1 VPLVSL
7 ALLLL
12 AHAPTAK
19 APVSPKGSGAATVC
33 PADARVEVNLAT
45 WKLSLEQA
53 DSPKRRDELLGELK
67 LALDLPE
74 PATPDAPEARVTL
87 LGIED
92 AGVQLEAGARLDHVV
107 QIRFRP
113 QIGEGAE
120 DAPPVHL
127 VQILRPLEGRAFC
140 ALGARLGDAN
150 DAATKRTTFELAFV
164 PLVSAKAVAIEVQRA
179 TATARL
185 SETRREYWLARGFEL
200 HKIFD
205 EATGHMRSTEGG
217 ATTTTVGTLTLA
229 GDFPKRIELA
239 ETTKHGGCE
248 VRAGDTPCD
257 DGRADATATTIFV
270 YDGTRYARR
279 K

>member
-1 VPLVSL
+1 MSLVPL
-7 ALLLL
+7 ALLLF
-12 AHAPTAK
+12 AHASVAK
-19 APVSPKGSGAATVC
+19 APVSPKAAPC
-33 PADARVEVNLAT
+33 PADARVEVNLAA

-53 DSPKRRDELLGELK
+53 DSAKRRDELLGELK

-92 AGVQLEAGARLDHVV
+92 QGVALEAGARLAHVV
-107 QIRFRP
+107 QIRYRAD
-113 QIGEGAE
+113 GAD
-120 DAPPVHL
+120 DAPRIHL

-140 ALGARLGDAN
+140 ALGASL
-150 DAATKRTTFELAFV
+150 AAAEAKPTTFDLAFV
-164 PLVSAKAVAIEVQRA
+164 PLVNAKAVAIEVERV

-185 SETRREYWLARGFEL
+185 SETRREYWVARGFML

-205 EATGHMRSTEGG
+205 EATGRMRSTEGG

-248 VRAGDTPCD
+248 VRAGDAPCD
-257 DGRADATATTIFV
+257 DGHADATATTTFV
-270 YDGTRYARR
+270 FDGTKYARR

>member
-1 VPLVSL
+1 MALVSL

-12 AHAPTAK
+12 AHAPVAR
-19 APVSPKGSGAATVC
+19 AAVSPKAAVAAAAC
-33 PADARVEVNLAT
+33 PADARVEVNLAA

-53 DSPKRRDELLGELK
+53 DSAKRRDELLGELK
-67 LALDLPE
+67 VALELPE

-92 AGVQLEAGARLDHVV
+92 EGVALEVGARLDHVV
-107 QIRFRP
+107 QIRF
-113 QIGEGAE
+113 GVESE
-120 DAPPVHL
+120 DAPVHL

-140 ALGARLGDAN
+140 ALGASFADAS
-150 DAATKRTTFELAFV
+150 DATSKHATYDLSFV
-164 PLVSAKAVAIEVQRA
+164 PLLSAKAVAVEVRRM

-185 SETRREYWLARGFEL
+185 SETRREYWVVRGFTL

-239 ETTKHGGCE
+239 ETTRHGGCE
-248 VRAGDTPCD
+248 VRAGDAPCD
-257 DGRADATATTIFV
+257 DGHADATATTTFV
-270 YDGTRYARR
+270 YDGTKYARR

>member
-12 AHAPTAK
+12 AHAPAAH
-19 APVSPKGSGAATVC
+19 APAATAC
-33 PADARVEVNLAT
+33 PADARVEVNLAA

-53 DSPKRRDELLGELK
+53 DSTKRRDELLGE

-92 AGVQLEAGARLDHVV
+92 QAVALEAGARLDHVV
-107 QIRFRP
+107 QIRYRP
-113 QIGEGAE
+113 EGAD
-120 DAPPVHL
+120 DATPIHL
-127 VQILRPLEGRAFC
+127 VQILRPVEGRAFC
-140 ALGARLGDAN
+140 AMGASLADAEV
-150 DAATKRTTFELAFV
+150 KHTTFDLAFV
-164 PLVSAKAVAIEVQRA
+164 PLVNAKAVAIEIQRV

-185 SETRREYWLARGFEL
+185 SETRREYWVARAFKL
-200 HKIFD
+200 LKIFD
-205 EATGHMRSTEGG
+205 EATGHMRSTESG

-248 VRAGDTPCD
+248 VRAGDAPCD
-257 DGRADATATTIFV
+257 DGRADAKTTTIFV
-270 YDGTRYARR
+270 YDGARYARR

>member
-12 AHAPTAK
+12 AHAPLAK
-19 APVSPKGSGAATVC
+19 APVAPVTC
-33 PADARVEVNLAT
+33 PVDARVEVNLAA
-45 WKLSLEQA
+45 WRRSLEQA
-53 DSPKRRDELLGELK
+53 DSAKRRDELLGELK

-87 LGIED
+87 LGIEEQ
-92 AGVQLEAGARLDHVV
+92 GVALEAGARLDHVV

-113 QIGEGAE
+113 EGTD
-120 DAPPVHL
+120 DAPPIHL

-140 ALGARLGDAN
+140 ALGAGLADESA
-150 DAATKRTTFELAFV
+150 KRTTFDLAFV

-185 SETRREYWLARGFEL
+185 SETRREYWVARGFKL

-248 VRAGDTPCD
+248 VRAGDAPCD
-257 DGRADATATTIFV
+257 DGRADPTATTTFV
-270 YDGTRYARR
+270 YDGTRYTRR

>member
-12 AHAPTAK
+12 AHAPGVLK
-19 APVSPKGSGAATVC
+19 AASAATC
-33 PADARVEVNLAT
+33 PADARVEVNLAA

-53 DSPKRRDELLGELK
+53 DSAKRRDELLAELK

-87 LGIED
+87 LGVEEK
-92 AGVQLEAGARLDHVV
+92 GVALEAGARLDHVV
-107 QIRFRP
+107 QVRYRAD
-113 QIGEGAE
+113 GG
-120 DAPPVHL
+120 DDTPPIHL

-140 ALGARLGDAN
+140 ALGAGLT
-150 DAATKRTTFELAFV
+150 DAAPAHTTFELAFV
-164 PLVSAKAVAIEVQRA
+164 PLLSAKAVALEVQRA

-185 SETRREYWLARGFEL
+185 SETRREYWVARGFTL

-205 EATGHMRSTEGG
+205 EATGHMRSNESG

-248 VRAGDTPCD
+248 VRAGDAPCD
-257 DGRADATATTIFV
+257 DGHADATTTTTFV
-270 YDGTRYARR
+270 YDGAKYARR

>member
-12 AHAPTAK
+12 AHAPGAK
-19 APVSPKGSGAATVC
+19 AADTPAAC
-33 PADARVEVNLAT
+33 AADARVEVNLAA

-53 DSPKRRDELLGELK
+53 DSAKRRDELLGELK

-87 LGIED
+87 LGVED

-107 QIRFRP
+107 QIRYRP
-113 QIGEGAE
+113 EGVD
-120 DAPPVHL
+120 DAAPIHL
-127 VQILRPLEGRAFC
+127 VQILRPLEGRAYC
-140 ALGARLGDAN
+140 ALGASLGDAT
-150 DAATKRTTFELAFV
+150 DAATPRATYDLAFV

-185 SETRREYWLARGFEL
+185 SETRREYWVARGFKL
-200 HKIFD
+200 RKIFD
-205 EATGHMRSTEGG
+205 EATGHMRSTDGG

-229 GDFPKRIELA
+229 GDFPRRIELA

-248 VRAGDTPCD
+248 VRAGDAPCD
-257 DGRADATATTIFV
+257 DGHADATTTTIFV
-270 YDGTRYARR
+270 YDGATYARR

>member
-1 VPLVSL
+1 MPLASL

-12 AHAPTAK
+12 AHAPVAK
-19 APVSPKGSGAATVC
+19 APAAAAC
-33 PADARVEVNLAT
+33 PADARVEVNLAA

-53 DSPKRRDELLGELK
+53 GSTKRRDELLGELE

-74 PATPDAPEARVTL
+74 PATPDAPEARVKL

-92 AGVQLEAGARLDHVV
+92 QGVALEAGARLDHVV
-107 QIRFRP
+107 QVRYRA
-113 QIGEGAE
+113 EGSD
-120 DAPPVHL
+120 DAPAIHL

-140 ALGARLGDAN
+140 AMGASVAEADEA
-150 DAATKRTTFELAFV
+150 KRTTFDLAFV
-164 PLVSAKAVAIEVQRA
+164 PLVNAKAVAVEVQRV

-185 SETRREYWLARGFEL
+185 SETRREYWVARGFKL
-200 HKIFD
+200 FKIFD

-217 ATTTTVGTLTLA
+217 ATTTTVGTLTLL

-248 VRAGDTPCD
+248 VRVGDAPCD
-257 DGRADATATTIFV
+257 DGHADATATTTFV
-270 YDGTRYARR
+270 YDGTKYARR